1 MSVWIDIAAIAA
13 PMLAAGL
20 LGAGLRAPLP
30 RAALPALFALMVAGV
45 SCAFV
50 AAAHRHVLAGVAGAL
65 GAVAALAA
73 LALAICAHDAELAM
87 AGVGGPNAAR
97 LLDGLPSS
105 PHERWRKFERDL
117 WAYIAA
123 HGPGHRSAP
132 DDG

>member
-30 RAALPALFALMVAGV
+30 HVALPALFALMVAGV
-45 SCAFV
+45 SLGYV
-50 AAAHRHVLAGVAGAL
+50 AAAHGQAFAGAAAAL

-73 LALAICAHDAELAM
+73 LALGICARDAELAM
-87 AGVGGPNAAR
+87 AGGPNAAL
-97 LLDGLPSS
+97 LLDGLPRS
-105 PHERWRKFERDL
+105 PHERWRRFERDL

-132 DDG
+132 DEG

>member
-1 MSVWIDIAAIAA
+1 MSVWIDIAGIAA

-30 RAALPALFALMVAGV
+30 HAALPALFALMVTGASLGY
-45 SCAFV
+45 V
-50 AAAHRHVLAGVAGAL
+50 AAAHGQVFAGLAAAL

-73 LALAICAHDAELAM
+73 LALGICARDAGLA
-87 AGVGGPNAAR
+87 AVGGPNAAL
-97 LLDGLPSS
+97 LLDGLASS

-123 HGPGHRSAP
+123 HGPGHGPGR
-132 DDG
+132 DEG

>member
-1 MSVWIDIAAIAA
+1 MSVWIDIVAIAA

-30 RAALPALFALMVAGV
+30 HAALPALFALMVGGV
-45 SCAFV
+45 SCAYV
-50 AAAHRHVLAGVAGAL
+50 AVAHGHVLAGVAGVL

-73 LALAICAHDAELAM
+73 LALAICARDAELAT
-87 AGVGGPNAAR
+87 VGGPSAAL

-105 PHERWRKFERDL
+105 PHERWHKFERDL

-123 HGPGHRSAP
+123 HGPGHHRSSP
-132 DDG
+132 DDA